1 MAYSDEDKWL
11 NSGSYGQWGPGG
23 NPHLAQNNV
32 WGAKSN
38 AYGDEEKDKAFG
50 SGMGGNSIKAVGGGF
65 KEKNTGKMIAKTG
78 AQILGTIYGG
88 PAGGMAAGMAVDAI
102 APDKQSVKSGTSG
115 FGAQQGGGGGNNG
128 TSMQQGGSSNMG
140 NVALLAAQGYDKY
153 QAGQKAAGP
162 LADPATQMALDENT
176 VDIAN
181 KAYAPATDAAAN
193 TAADGTADAATDGA
207 GNAVMYLKAAA
218 DVSNKLNESGV
229 TASEAPGESKFN
241 MDAAAIGSGNQ
252 AISLNNTPAT
262 KVPNAGP
269 LNPQAQNKMA
279 FDEEEYMK
287 RFGGRNYAVQ

>member
-1 MAYSDEDKWL
+1 MAY
-11 NSGSYGQWGPGG
+11 GQRSVWGPQLQMEDP
-23 NPHLAQNNV
+23 N
-32 WGAKSN
+32 
-38 AYGDEEKDKAFG
+38 KDKAFG
-50 SGMGGNSIKAVGGGF
+50 AGMGGNSIKAVGGGF

-140 NVALLAAQGYDKY
+140 NVALLAAQGWDKY
-153 QAGQKAAGP
+153 QAGQKVAGP
-162 LADPATQMALDENT
+162 LADEATQMALNENT
-176 VDIAN
+176 ADLAN
-181 KAYAPATDAAAN
+181 KAYAPATDAA
-193 TAADGTADAATDGA
+193 TDGA
-207 GNAVMYLKAAA
+207 GNAAMYLKAAV

-241 MDAAAIGSGNQ
+241 MDAAAIGSGNE
-252 AISLNNTPAT
+252 AISLNNTPTT
-262 KVPNAGP
+262 KVPNTGP

-279 FDEEEYMK
+279 FDEEEYMR
-287 RFGGRNYAVQ
+287 RFGGRNYAV